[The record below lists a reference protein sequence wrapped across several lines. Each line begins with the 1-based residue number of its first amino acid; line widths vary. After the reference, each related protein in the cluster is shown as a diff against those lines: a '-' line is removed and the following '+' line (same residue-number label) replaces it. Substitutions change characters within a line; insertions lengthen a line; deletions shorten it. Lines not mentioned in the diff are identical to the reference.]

1 MRCVEALC
9 SPPESL
15 ILCSPEWFSFVSLT
29 DPVALLQGSFVE
41 RCLGQALGA
50 IVRKKKDVH
59 GRLVVRDD
67 ASLAKFCDSFR

>member
-15 ILCSPEWFSFVSLT
+15 VMCSREWFSFAGLL
-29 DPVALLQGSFVE
+29 DPVGLLQRSFVE
-41 RCLGQALGA
+41 RCLGQALGG
-50 IVRKKKDVH
+50 IVRKKKVQ

-67 ASLAKFCDSFR
+67 ASITKFCDSFR